1 MMKKAWK
8 YRMIPVALMLLL
20 SGCGHFTE
28 LVEHVASKQETT
40 AEETQAILETTIPAE
55 QVVEPTDSDAMRIEL
70 SQGAAAL
77 GFAHLMEESEL
88 GIFRTEIMSPL
99 TDAVSLVDGE
109 KGNLD
114 VAE

>member
-55 QVVEPTDSDAMRIEL
+55 QVVEPADSDAMRIEL
-70 SQGAAAL
+70 SQRGSSPRLRASHGGVRAGCDTGRL
-77 GFAHLMEESEL
+77 PFRFEEQ
-88 GIFRTEIMSPL
+88 
-99 TDAVSLVDGE
+99 
-109 KGNLD
+109 
-114 VAE
+114 

>member
-1 MMKKAWK
+1 MKKAWK

-55 QVVEPTDSDAMRIEL
+55 QVVEPADSDAMRIEL
-70 SQGAAAL
+70 SQGQQPSA
-77 GFAHLMEESEL
+77 SR
-88 GIFRTEIMSPL
+88 ISWRSPSWVQHRE
-99 TDAVSLVDGE
+99 TTISS
-109 KGNLD
+109 
-114 VAE
+114 